1 MAHGARNLFLSGVI
15 DLIKQGEDIYI
26 VAADLG
32 APCLDEVKEKFPQRL
47 VNVGIAEQNMIAVSC
62 GIALT
67 GKKAVAY
74 TSNPFTIIRAYDQ
87 IRNAVANMKI
97 PLVIAGIGTGFSIS
111 EYGATH
117 YSVDDY
123 NIMRACPAIQTVTVS
138 DAEMAKQAVQL
149 VSEYK
154 KPYYLRFDKNVEESL
169 YGMDKIAFDEGFRV
183 VKPGEGV
190 MVAASGNDV
199 HQIVDRAQGE
209 PWKIVDLYGYPFDK
223 DSFCREL
230 EGCSKVVTVEENVL
244 PGGLGGAVLEA
255 LADVGADIP
264 VVRYGL
270 DFGEGFPEYY
280 GSPAY
285 LRKRCGIDVDEIVER
300 IKEDGKDE

>member
-62 GIALT
+62 GIALI
-67 GKKAVAY
+67 GKKVVAY
-74 TSNPFTIIRAYDQ
+74 TSNPFTVIRAYDQ

-149 VSEYK
+149 VREHK

-169 YGMDKIAFDEGFRV
+169 YGMEKIEFNKGFRIA
-183 VKPGEGV
+183 KPGEGV
-190 MVAASGNDV
+190 MVVASGNDV
-199 HQIVDRAQGE
+199 RLIADRAQGQ
-209 PWKIVDLYGYPFDK
+209 PWKIVDLFGHPFDK
-223 DSFCREL
+223 ESFCREL
-230 EGCSKVVTVEENVL
+230 EGCGKVVTVEENVL
-244 PGGLGGAVLEA
+244 PGGLGSAVIEA
-255 LADVGADIP
+255 LADVGVHIP

-270 DFGEGFPEYY
+270 DFADGFPEYY

-285 LRKRCGIDVDEIVER
+285 LRKRCGIDADKIVEG
-300 IKEDGKDE
+300 IKEDGKH

>member
-32 APCLDEVKEKFPQRL
+32 APCLDEVREKFPQRL

-67 GKKAVAY
+67 GKKVVAY
-74 TSNPFTIIRAYDQ
+74 TSNPFTVIRAYDQ

-117 YSVDDY
+117 FSVDDY
-123 NIMRACPAIQTVTVS
+123 NIMRACPAIQTVTIS
-138 DAEMAKQAVQL
+138 DAEMAKQAVDF
-149 VSEYK
+149 VSKYE
-154 KPYYLRFDKNVEESL
+154 KPYYLRFDKNVEDSL
-169 YGMDKIAFDEGFRV
+169 FGTEKIAFSEGFRV
-183 VKPGEGV
+183 VKQGEGL
-190 MVAASGNDV
+190 MVVASGNDV
-199 HQIVDRAQGE
+199 RQIVDRAQGE
-209 PWKIVDLYGYPFDK
+209 PFKIVDLYGYPFDQK
-223 DSFCREL
+223 SFCREL
-230 EGCSKVVTVEENVL
+230 EGCDKIVTVEENVL
-244 PGGLGGAVLEA
+244 PGGLGGAVCEA
-255 LADVGADIP
+255 LADVGVDIP

-270 DFGEGFPEYY
+270 DFRDGYPEYY
-280 GSPAY
+280 GSSAY
-285 LRKRCGIDVDEIVER
+285 LRQRCGIDVGEIMEK